1 MFGTRS
7 ILAKWPKT
15 FYLTGGIRY
24 CIILWI
30 SWLTIAF
37 HGWLRSKTFQSTFV
51 SLDFNQS
58 PSLDENSIRFYG
70 TRHFSIRVLTGVEEN
85 VAQSG
90 SLREK
95 VASSISWH
103 VLPWSKW
110 ASLHDTSC
118 RLGRW
123 IHMLQAAIS
132 IFYVTVVVC
141 MWLCSRIGPFIY
153 RCT

>member
-1 MFGTRS
+1 MAED
-7 ILAKWPKT
+7 ILSSW
-15 FYLTGGIRY
+15 GIRY
-24 CIILWI
+24 CTMILWI

-103 VLPWSKW
+103 VLPRSKW

-123 IHMLQAAIS
+123 IHMLIQAAMS
-132 IFYVTVVVC
+132 IFYVMLVVC